1 MRESGD
7 KRIKRKKYDMAA
19 EWYYAKG
26 NQKFGPV
33 ESSEL
38 KRLASASVLLP
49 EDLVWKEGL
58 PKWVRASSIKGLFT
72 SEAATARTTP
82 TAVPLASLAVPSA
95 APSAAMVTTKDAS
108 VGRRKA
114 TFAEWYRVTLGKQW
128 WIVQGA
134 LWVIYGFLWIPIWW
148 LVTRHKVDT
157 TKLALASPKADAE
170 EARRLE
176 ELDKLE
182 RLQGNGKPFIRGEIV
197 RLRGVSGLAKGECS
211 LLFQQPGVVLELGTG
226 KRVGIRYDQIKGLQI
241 AGQGKVV
248 ESVDNAFLGGGFGL
262 GGALQ
267 GAAQA
272 MLLNAAVSALTRNE
286 RFECELSLEWDSG
299 ELVMMNREYLPEVV
313 GQVLHPF
320 IEMIP

>member
-1 MRESGD
+1 
-7 KRIKRKKYDMAA
+7 MAA

-33 ESSEL
+33 ESAEL
-38 KRLASASVLLP
+38 RRLASASVLLP
-49 EDLVWKEGL
+49 EDLVWKEGQ

-72 SEAATARTTP
+72 SGDSAARTAP
-82 TAVPLASLAVPSA
+82 PAVPLANLAVPAS
-95 APSAAMVTTKDAS
+95 APSAAMATTKDAAL
-108 VGRRKA
+108 GHRPA
-114 TFAEWYRVTLGKQW
+114 TFPEWYRITLGKQW

-134 LWVIYGFLWIPIWW
+134 LWVFYGFLWIPIWW

-157 TKLALASPKADAE
+157 TQLATASPKAGAE
-170 EARRLE
+170 EARRLQE
-176 ELDKLE
+176 QEKLE

-211 LLFQQPGVVLELGTG
+211 LCFQQQGVVLELATG
-226 KRVGIRYDQIKGLQI
+226 KRVGIRYDQIKGLQL

-248 ESVDNAFLGGGFGL
+248 ESVDNAFIGGGFGL

-272 MLLNAAVSALTRNE
+272 LLLNAAVSALTRNE
-286 RFECELSLEWDSG
+286 RFECEISLEWDSG

>member
-1 MRESGD
+1 
-7 KRIKRKKYDMAA
+7 MAA
-19 EWYYAKG
+19 EWHYAKG

-33 ESSEL
+33 ESAEL

-49 EDLVWKEGL
+49 EDLVRKEGQ
-58 PKWVRASSIKGLFT
+58 PRWVRASSIKGLFT
-72 SEAATARTTP
+72 SGDSTARTAP
-82 TAVPLASLAVPSA
+82 PAVPLANLAVPS
-95 APSAAMVTTKDAS
+95 PESNGSMTMTKGAS
-108 VGRRKA
+108 PGRRKA
-114 TFAEWYRVTLGKQW
+114 TFVEWYRVTLGKRW
-128 WIVQGA
+128 WIVQGV
-134 LWVIYGFLWIPIWW
+134 LWVFYGFLWIPIWW

-157 TKLALASPKADAE
+157 TQLALAPPKADAE
-170 EARRLE
+170 EARRLQ
-176 ELDKLE
+176 ELEKLE
-182 RLQGNGKPFIRGEIV
+182 RLQGDGEPFIQGEIV

-211 LLFQQPGVVLELGTG
+211 LRFQQQGVVLELGTG

-248 ESVDNAFLGGGFGL
+248 ESVDNAFVGGGFGL

-286 RFECELSLEWDSG
+286 RFECEISLEWDSG

>member
-1 MRESGD
+1 
-7 KRIKRKKYDMAA
+7 MAA

-26 NQKFGPV
+26 DQKFGPV
-33 ESSEL
+33 EAAEL
-38 KRLASASVLLP
+38 RRLASASVLLP
-49 EDLVWKEGL
+49 EDLVWKEGQ
-58 PKWVRASSIKGLFT
+58 PKWVRASGIKGLFT
-72 SEAATARTTP
+72 GGDATARAAPP
-82 TAVPLASLAVPSA
+82 TVPLASLAVPSS
-95 APSAAMVTTKDAS
+95 APPASLSTTKDAS
-108 VGRRKA
+108 LQRRKA
-114 TFAEWYRVTLGKQW
+114 TFVDWYRVTLGKQW
-128 WIVQGA
+128 WIVQGV
-134 LWVIYGFLWIPIWW
+134 LWVFYGFLWIPIWW

-157 TKLALASPKADAE
+157 TQLALASPKADAQ
-170 EARRLE
+170 EARRLQ
-176 ELDKLE
+176 ELEKLE
-182 RLQGNGKPFIRGEIV
+182 RLQGNGTPFIQGEIV

-211 LLFQQPGVVLELGTG
+211 LRFQQQGVVLEMGTG

-241 AGQGKVV
+241 AGQGKIV
-248 ESVDNAFLGGGFGL
+248 ESVNNAFVGGGFGF

-286 RFECELSLEWDSG
+286 RFECEISLEWDSG